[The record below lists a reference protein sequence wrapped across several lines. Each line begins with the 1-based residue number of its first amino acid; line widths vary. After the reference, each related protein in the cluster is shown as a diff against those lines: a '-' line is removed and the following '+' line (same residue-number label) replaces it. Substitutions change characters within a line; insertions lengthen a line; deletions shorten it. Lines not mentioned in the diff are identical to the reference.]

1 MPFWGS
7 KRRTPEAR
15 TVDGAGL
22 REWWGG
28 MVDVLAATSADVHAL
43 LSQRASGPLSGR
55 REKVARLLREFVDA
69 NEDARAS
76 PNLRDERV
84 DELGGITALMTDTD
98 LPGDQDLALLALKT
112 LKILSRKEDNRR
124 GFGRELCRAVVR
136 LALTHPRASHAVTTE
151 GANVVLN
158 ACYEKENVEYVLQCG
173 GVEPLVRVVKDTGC
187 SMRCRSAAAGAVQS
201 VCFQAAGR
209 CVVRDCD
216 GVAAL
221 LVLLKEL
228 DRGEGRCGKDSTDT
242 SEERARAKARVV
254 GAVHNVSGDDDAIRL
269 IRVGDGVPALIR
281 ALNSEDDSVA
291 CSAAGATQNV
301 SRERASRVLFRRGG
315 AVESLARLLG
325 RGGDSA
331 TQARAA
337 GALLN
342 ILGPE
347 LDDGHGGAVSKEG
360 EVNED
365 EKENDTGSEGTGTG
379 SRRIGRSSGSG
390 RPPADGSERR
400 ALGKL
405 LSSAIALTAVWDGL
419 FETEPAFDFT

>member
-1 MPFWGS
+1 M
-7 KRRTPEAR
+7 
-15 TVDGAGL
+15 
-22 REWWGG
+22 
-28 MVDVLAATSADVHAL
+28 
-43 LSQRASGPLSGR
+43 
-55 REKVARLLREFVDA
+55 
-69 NEDARAS
+69 
-76 PNLRDERV
+76 
-84 DELGGITALMTDTD
+84 
-98 LPGDQDLALLALKT
+98 
-112 LKILSRKEDNRR
+112 
-124 GFGRELCRAVVR
+124 
-136 LALTHPRASHAVTTE
+136 
-151 GANVVLN
+151 
-158 ACYEKENVEYVLQCG
+158 
-173 GVEPLVRVVKDTGC
+173 
-187 SMRCRSAAAGAVQS
+187 
-201 VCFQAAGR
+201 
-209 CVVRDCD
+209 
-216 GVAAL
+216 
-221 LVLLKEL
+221 
-228 DRGEGRCGKDSTDT
+228 
-242 SEERARAKARVV
+242 
-254 GAVHNVSGDDDAIRL
+254 HNVSGDDDAIRL
-269 IRVGDGVPALIR
+269 IRVGDGVPHLIR
-281 ALNSEDDSVA
+281 ALNSEDDCVA

-365 EKENDTGSEGTGTG
+365 EKENDTGIEGTGTG
-379 SRRIGRSSGSG
+379 SRRSGRSSGSG